1 MAVSNE
7 FTFYKADCTQNVGN
21 CIYPHKVVVTN
32 ADEFND
38 MAKYDHVCAEY
49 CDNYRGNKNFLWAN
63 TLPADSDNDGVTDS
77 SEWITPEDIH
87 QMFIGVPHIIS
98 KSKKNMKPK
107 GNKPAVPR
115 NHVFFAIEPETDR
128 EAYAALKKLL
138 HKHYPFFDSK
148 ALDVGRYLDGTEN
161 PDAVFYPGTISLNEH
176 LARLEAEEEK
186 FFNEDID
193 VIPEGSRNGTMFR
206 FAVRTLK
213 RYGNCE
219 ESIKRFRTEADKC
232 VPILEDSE
240 LNTIWNSAL
249 KYYGRIKQQADYISP
264 EEYNQL
270 KEFQW
275 EQPIPFDSFNVPTF
289 PVETLPMAIKEYV
302 TAVAESTQTPVDL
315 AALSAIAFCPY
326 ACKGNM

>member
-7 FTFYKADCTQNVGN
+7 FTFYKADCIQNVGN
-21 CIYPHKVVVTN
+21 CVYPHKVVVTN
-32 ADEFND
+32 ADEFNE

-49 CDNYRGNKNFLWAN
+49 RDNYRGNKNFLWAN
-63 TLPADSDNDGVTDS
+63 TLPADSDNDEVTDP

-87 QMFIGVPHIIS
+87 QMFKGVPHIIS
-98 KSKKNMKPK
+98 KSKNNMKPK

-128 EAYAALKKLL
+128 ESYAALKKLL
-138 HKHYPFFDSK
+138 HKHYSFFDSK

-186 FFNEDID
+186 FFNGDID

-219 ESIKRFRTEADKC
+219 KAIQRFKAESDKC
-232 VPILEDSE
+232 EPTLEDS
-240 LNTIWNSAL
+240 
-249 KYYGRIKQQADYISP
+249 
-264 EEYNQL
+264 
-270 KEFQW
+270 
-275 EQPIPFDSFNVPTF
+275 
-289 PVETLPMAIKEYV
+289 
-302 TAVAESTQTPVDL
+302 
-315 AALSAIAFCPY
+315 ALSG
-326 ACKGNM
+326 KVH

>member
-49 CDNYRGNKNFLWAN
+49 CDNYRDNKNFLWAN

-98 KSKKNMKPK
+98 KSKNNMKPK

-264 EEYNQL
+264 EEYN
-270 KEFQW
+270 
-275 EQPIPFDSFNVPTF
+275 
-289 PVETLPMAIKEYV
+289 
-302 TAVAESTQTPVDL
+302 
-315 AALSAIAFCPY
+315 
-326 ACKGNM
+326 